1 MSEPVFTRAA
11 VREVDRRAIE
21 DYAIP
26 SIVLME
32 NAGANA
38 ARVAW
43 DRFHPS
49 CVLILAGTGNNGGD
63 GFVVARHLHNRGCRV
78 RILVAGDPERMT
90 RDARTNLTICERMRL
105 SIGVIDEGQDLASAL
120 PADCDLLVDAL
131 FGTGLDRAVRG
142 WRGELIAQVNERR
155 ASGAFR
161 TLSLDL
167 PSGLDADSGQPL
179 GACIRADC
187 TCTFVGP
194 KAGFFC
200 AEASRWLGE
209 VVVCDIGAP
218 RELCEELGIRRAL
231 DAGKRARDDG

>member
-1 MSEPVFTRAA
+1 MSEAVFTRDAI
-11 VREVDRRAIE
+11 RELDRRATE

-32 NAGANA
+32 NAGGSA

-43 DRFHPS
+43 DRFQPS

-78 RILVAGDPERMT
+78 HILIAGDPNHIAG
-90 RDARTNLTICERMRL
+90 DARTNLTICERMRL
-105 SIGVIDEGQDLASAL
+105 PIGVIAEGQDFVSVL
-120 PADCDLLVDAL
+120 PAECDLLVDAL
-131 FGTGLDRAVRG
+131 FGTGLDRPVRG
-142 WRGELIAQVNERR
+142 WRSQLIADINARR
-155 ASGAFR
+155 DAGAFR

-167 PSGLDADSGQPL
+167 PSGLDGDSGQPL

-194 KAGFFC
+194 KVGFFSP
-200 AEASRWLGE
+200 EADEWLGE

-218 RELCEELGIRRAL
+218 RELCERLRTRTPL
-231 DAGKRARDDG
+231 DEGERVRDDG